1 MMRAS
6 SDLLSNLKLSRNPPP
21 PSVLPWLSHLAV
33 TRSTHVPQLLHQRGQ
48 QAAGDELLNLLAG
61 SGGDVGQRPGC
72 LLLHAGLGVPHQWGQ
87 DLQDPGIHGH
97 LGLQVRAA
105 HHVPDGAQ
113 RRGLEKIQVGQSP
126 EGLPGRGGGDQ
137 NHLGGATRT
146 PSSLCLM
153 SSTSRDTMPVFT
165 TTSMRS
171 LSPSER

>member
-21 PSVLPWLSHLAV
+21 SVLPWLSHLTV

-61 SGGDVGQRPGC
+61 SGGDVGQRPGR

-87 DLQDPGIHGH
+87 DLQDPGVHSH

-126 EGLPGRGGGDQ
+126 EGLPGRGRVGG
-137 NHLGGATRT
+137 GTRIIWEVL
-146 PSSLCLM
+146 PGRPAPCAS
-153 SSTSRDTMPVFT
+153 
-165 TTSMRS
+165 
-171 LSPSER
+171 